1 MWSLYLRMLGRG
13 LQQKTTAPLVLFLW
27 LRNSEKIADN
37 WLDDHIV
44 KCDLFLISVWFLVFS
59 FSVRSSESLSDRII
73 WAFNGS
79 GGTRAVARDISKAF
93 DSVWHTGYGD
103 LRVEVSE
110 TQWLTLVSESA
121 PSTVTQ
127 IAAK

>member
-59 FSVRSSESLSDRII
+59 FSGRSSDSLSDRII

-93 DSVWHTGYGD
+93 DSV
-103 LRVEVSE
+103 
-110 TQWLTLVSESA
+110 
-121 PSTVTQ
+121 
-127 IAAK
+127 

>member
-27 LRNSEKIADN
+27 LRNSGKIADN

-44 KCDLFLISVWFLVFS
+44 KCDLFLTSVWFLVFS
-59 FSVRSSESLSDRII
+59 FSGRSSESLSDRII

-79 GGTRAVARDISKAF
+79 GGTRAVARDESKAF
-93 DSVWHTGYGD
+93 DSVWHTGS
-103 LRVEVSE
+103 R
-110 TQWLTLVSESA
+110 
-121 PSTVTQ
+121 
-127 IAAK
+127 